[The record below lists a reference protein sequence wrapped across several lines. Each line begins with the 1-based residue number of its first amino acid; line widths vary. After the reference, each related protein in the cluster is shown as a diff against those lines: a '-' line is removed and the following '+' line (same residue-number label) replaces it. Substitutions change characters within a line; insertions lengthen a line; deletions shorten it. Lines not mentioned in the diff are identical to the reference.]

1 MNRWAGVFPEK
12 EILRLYDGTL
22 ASARKRNYARQS
34 EITLARSLREDSRCR

>member
-1 MNRWAGVFPEK
+1 MIRWAGVLPEK

-34 EITLARSLREDSRCR
+34 ENTLVRSLREGSRCR